1 MKKTKKQN
9 APGLIA
15 NNRKAR
21 FEYHLEDT
29 LECGIVLQGT
39 EVKSLRASQLSFRD
53 SFCHIEA
60 GELWLH
66 NLHIAP
72 YPFAAQFNHQPERKR
87 KLLVSKKQI
96 QQLQRKA
103 REKGYSLIP
112 TKIYFK
118 GALIKLEIALAKGKK
133 LYDKRESI
141 QQRDLQRDEG
151 RKFRVK

>member
-1 MKKTKKQN
+1 MKKNQN
-9 APGLIA
+9 VPGLIA
-15 NNRKAR
+15 SNRKAR
-21 FEYHLEDT
+21 FEYHLEDA

-39 EVKSLRASQLSFRD
+39 EVKSLRAGQLSFRD
-53 SFCHIEA
+53 SFCSVEA
-60 GELWLH
+60 EELGLH
-66 NLHIAP
+66 NLHISP
-72 YPFAAQFNHQPERKR
+72 YPFAARFNHQPERKR
-87 KLLVSKKQI
+87 KLLARKKQI
-96 QQLQRKA
+96 RQLQRKA

-151 RKFRVK
+151 RKFRMK

>member
-1 MKKTKKQN
+1 MKKNKN
-9 APGLIA
+9 VPGLIA

-21 FEYHLEDT
+21 FEYHLEDA

-39 EVKSLRASQLSFRD
+39 EVKSLRSGQLSFRD
-53 SFCHIEA
+53 SFCSVE
-60 GELWLH
+60 GEELWLH
-66 NLHIAP
+66 HLHISP

-87 KLLVSKKQI
+87 KLLASKKQI
-96 QQLQRKA
+96 RQLQRKA

-151 RKFRVK
+151 RKVRMK